1 MQKTAEQKPGRLEF
15 LDYLRGYFIV
25 VIIVDHMWRYPSAFA
40 LISGEAKLWMTAAEG
55 FVIISGFLI
64 GYVRG
69 FKGRKVPFKTIA
81 GKLLKRGL
89 ILYAAMVVATLI
101 YIAIEWTDVVHGMPY
116 TPMTDGIRNWSEAI
130 INTLT
135 MAHPHTWV
143 HFLALY
149 ARFLVLAIPIVW
161 LLRKHKAWLVAAL
174 SMSTYIWGMLT
185 NTEWMVWQVLFFI
198 PSIAGFYFDSLQR
211 WWKQRDIV
219 TRRTILLV
227 LFAYFIVTV
236 CISVLIAF
244 RPGVAERAFFSALDT
259 QFSANAMWPARVT
272 NALLWFTA
280 LGFIFHRITPYL
292 KKWTYGVFEYIGTH
306 SLQAYLIHGLIICLI
321 NLTLPDS
328 TSWIVNTLYG
338 FIAILAVY
346 GVIRLPGARKI
357 LPR

>member
-1 MQKTAEQKPGRLEF
+1 MQKTAVKKPGRLEF

-25 VIIVDHMWRYPSAFA
+25 VIIVDHLWRYPSMFA

-69 FKGRKVPFKTIA
+69 FKGLNTSFKKIA
-81 GKLLKRGL
+81 GKLLKRSL
-89 ILYAAMVVATLI
+89 ILYAAMAVATLL
-101 YIAIEWTDVVHGMPY
+101 YIAIEWSNVVHGMPY

-135 MAHPHTWV
+135 MTHPHTWV

-149 ARFLVLAIPIVW
+149 ARFLFIAIPIVW
-161 LLRKHKAWLVAAL
+161 LLRKHKTWLVAAL
-174 SMSTYIWGMLT
+174 SIGTYIWGMLT

-198 PSIAGFYFDSLQR
+198 PGIAGFYFDTLR
-211 WWKQRDIV
+211 NWWNEQDIV

-227 LFAYFIVTV
+227 LFTYFIITLF
-236 CISVLIAF
+236 ISILIAF

-259 QFSANAMWPARVT
+259 QFNANAMLPARIV

-280 LGFIFHRITPYL
+280 LAFIFHRITPYL
-292 KKWTYGVFEYIGTH
+292 KKWTFGVLEYIGSH
-306 SLQAYLIHGLIICLI
+306 SLQAYLVHGLVICLV

-328 TSWIVNTLYG
+328 TSWIINTLYG
-338 FIAILAVY
+338 LAAVLATY
-346 GVIRLPGARKI
+346 VAIRLPVVNKI